1 MGGLIIG
8 VFPRILQRQTIKM
21 ALRCTICAYDIR
33 DTAIISPLRY
43 KNAELKVLLA
53 LSSMIIGV
61 MSTSPVT
68 PIIISLLGLAIIYL
82 NKVPVKIYL
91 KLLLIP
97 GTF

>member
-1 MGGLIIG
+1 
-8 VFPRILQRQTIKM
+8 M

-33 DTAIISPLRY
+33 RHAIISPLRY

-53 LSSMIIGV
+53 LYFYDNRGNVHI
-61 MSTSPVT
+61 TSYSYYYFT
-68 PIIISLLGLAIIYL
+68 FGLAIIYL